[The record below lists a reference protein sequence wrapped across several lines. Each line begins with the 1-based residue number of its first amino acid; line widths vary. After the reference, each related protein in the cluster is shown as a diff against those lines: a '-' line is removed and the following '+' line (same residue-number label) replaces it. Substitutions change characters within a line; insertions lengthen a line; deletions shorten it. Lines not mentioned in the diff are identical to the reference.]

1 VDALTG
7 ELRER
12 PTADEIKCNSHDKK
26 RECIM
31 KVIWTF
37 ACALII
43 ALAVLSFCASPKGDF
58 IVEKDKIT
66 EIIVKFPG
74 MQRGIKSSVIK
85 TITNRDKILPLVE
98 FANQHAKDSSRWARV
113 DSALSSVALVTLK
126 FMAGTESEGTFGFS
140 ANFGDIPQR
149 YDPYG
154 VGLTYFEI
162 FDEGPHRK
170 KNVSLSDV
178 EEILRLIGFSKDDYL
193 ALSHSWNNGVPWTP
207 KQ

>member
-1 VDALTG
+1 MKIIWALVG
-7 ELRER
+7 
-12 PTADEIKCNSHDKK
+12 
-26 RECIM
+26 
-31 KVIWTF
+31 VF
-37 ACALII
+37 II
-43 ALAVLSFCASPKGDF
+43 AVVGLRFYISPKRDF
-58 IVEKDKIT
+58 VAEKNKIT

-74 MQRGIKSSVIK
+74 IQRDIKSSVIK
-85 TITNRDKILPLVE
+85 TITNRDEILPLVE
-98 FANQHAKDSSRWARV
+98 FANRYTKDSSRWVRV

-126 FMAGTESEGTFGFS
+126 FMAGTESDGTFGFS
-140 ANFGDIPQR
+140 ANYWNIPQR

-154 VGLTYFEI
+154 VGLTFFEV
-162 FDEGPHRK
+162 FDEGSHRK